1 MNQYRAGMLVRV
13 KETGKLFEV
22 DSIAENGRVWLVNS
36 AEIIDASADAIQLVS
51 DNRRASRPDSDK
63 QDYRCH

>member
-1 MNQYRAGMLVRV
+1 MTQFRAGMLVRV
-13 KETGKLFEV
+13 KKTGRLFEV
-22 DSIAENGRVWLVNS
+22 GSIAENGRVWLVNS

-63 QDYRCH
+63 QGSRCH